1 MAGEP
6 DHDLNAL
13 CAHWSQMNAVQ
24 RKLLFW
30 CGSWSWSATIP
41 SGIRSTAPICRSRE
55 NFAEAAKN
63 YLLLANVTMIYYLL
77 AALLIIIDQITK
89 WNIVQNFEL
98 YQEKVIVPG
107 FFSLFYIQNEG
118 AAWGIFQG
126 KMVFFY
132 LVTLI
137 VVGYLVYMFQQEK
150 NKTKLVGIS
159 FALIL
164 SGAIGNFIDRL
175 LNGYVVDMFRLDFI
189 NFPIFNVADVCL
201 TVGVVLMLIHVLF
214 FEKEEKL

>member
-1 MAGEP
+1 
-6 DHDLNAL
+6 
-13 CAHWSQMNAVQ
+13 
-24 RKLLFW
+24 
-30 CGSWSWSATIP
+30 
-41 SGIRSTAPICRSRE
+41 
-55 NFAEAAKN
+55 
-63 YLLLANVTMIYYLL
+63 MIYYLL

-201 TVGVVLMLIHVLF
+201 TVGVVLILIHVLF

>member
-1 MAGEP
+1 
-6 DHDLNAL
+6 
-13 CAHWSQMNAVQ
+13 
-24 RKLLFW
+24 
-30 CGSWSWSATIP
+30 
-41 SGIRSTAPICRSRE
+41 
-55 NFAEAAKN
+55 
-63 YLLLANVTMIYYLL
+63 MIYYLL

-132 LVTLI
+132 FVTLI

>member
-1 MAGEP
+1 
-6 DHDLNAL
+6 
-13 CAHWSQMNAVQ
+13 
-24 RKLLFW
+24 
-30 CGSWSWSATIP
+30 
-41 SGIRSTAPICRSRE
+41 
-55 NFAEAAKN
+55 
-63 YLLLANVTMIYYLL
+63 MIYYLL

>member
-1 MAGEP
+1 
-6 DHDLNAL
+6 
-13 CAHWSQMNAVQ
+13 
-24 RKLLFW
+24 
-30 CGSWSWSATIP
+30 
-41 SGIRSTAPICRSRE
+41 
-55 NFAEAAKN
+55 
-63 YLLLANVTMIYYLL
+63 MIYYLF
-77 AALLIIIDQITK
+77 AVLLIAIDQITK

-98 YQEKVIVPG
+98 YQEKIIVPG
-107 FFSLFYIQNEG
+107 IFSLFYIQNEG

-132 LVTLI
+132 LVTFI
-137 VVGYLVYMFQQEK
+137 VVGYLIYMFQQEK

-201 TVGVVLMLIHVLF
+201 TVGVALMLIHVLF

>member
-1 MAGEP
+1 
-6 DHDLNAL
+6 
-13 CAHWSQMNAVQ
+13 
-24 RKLLFW
+24 
-30 CGSWSWSATIP
+30 
-41 SGIRSTAPICRSRE
+41 
-55 NFAEAAKN
+55 
-63 YLLLANVTMIYYLL
+63 MIYYLL

-126 KMVFFY
+126 KMGFFY

-201 TVGVVLMLIHVLF
+201 TVGVLLMLIHVLF

>member
-1 MAGEP
+1 
-6 DHDLNAL
+6 
-13 CAHWSQMNAVQ
+13 
-24 RKLLFW
+24 
-30 CGSWSWSATIP
+30 
-41 SGIRSTAPICRSRE
+41 
-55 NFAEAAKN
+55 
-63 YLLLANVTMIYYLL
+63 MIYYLL

-150 NKTKLVGIS
+150 KKTKLVGIS

>member
-1 MAGEP
+1 
-6 DHDLNAL
+6 
-13 CAHWSQMNAVQ
+13 
-24 RKLLFW
+24 
-30 CGSWSWSATIP
+30 
-41 SGIRSTAPICRSRE
+41 
-55 NFAEAAKN
+55 
-63 YLLLANVTMIYYLL
+63 MIYYLF
-77 AALLIIIDQITK
+77 AILLIAIDQITK

-98 YQEKVIVPG
+98 YQEKIIVPG
-107 FFSLFYIQNEG
+107 IFSLFYIQNEG

-132 LVTLI
+132 LVTLV
-137 VVGYLVYMFQQEK
+137 VVGYLIYMFQQEK
-150 NKTKLVGIS
+150 NKTKLVGVS

-201 TVGVVLMLIHVLF
+201 TVGVILMLIHVLF

>member
-1 MAGEP
+1 
-6 DHDLNAL
+6 
-13 CAHWSQMNAVQ
+13 
-24 RKLLFW
+24 
-30 CGSWSWSATIP
+30 
-41 SGIRSTAPICRSRE
+41 
-55 NFAEAAKN
+55 
-63 YLLLANVTMIYYLL
+63 MIYYLL

-214 FEKEEKL
+214 FGKEEKL

>member
-1 MAGEP
+1 
-6 DHDLNAL
+6 
-13 CAHWSQMNAVQ
+13 
-24 RKLLFW
+24 
-30 CGSWSWSATIP
+30 
-41 SGIRSTAPICRSRE
+41 
-55 NFAEAAKN
+55 
-63 YLLLANVTMIYYLL
+63 MIYYLL

-189 NFPIFNVADVCL
+189 NFPIFNVADICL

>member
-1 MAGEP
+1 
-6 DHDLNAL
+6 
-13 CAHWSQMNAVQ
+13 
-24 RKLLFW
+24 
-30 CGSWSWSATIP
+30 
-41 SGIRSTAPICRSRE
+41 
-55 NFAEAAKN
+55 
-63 YLLLANVTMIYYLL
+63 MIYYLL

-132 LVTLI
+132 LVTLL
-137 VVGYLVYMFQQEK
+137 VVGYLIYMFQQEK

-214 FEKEEKL
+214 FEKEEQP

>member
-1 MAGEP
+1 
-6 DHDLNAL
+6 
-13 CAHWSQMNAVQ
+13 
-24 RKLLFW
+24 
-30 CGSWSWSATIP
+30 
-41 SGIRSTAPICRSRE
+41 
-55 NFAEAAKN
+55 
-63 YLLLANVTMIYYLL
+63 MIYYLL

-98 YQEKVIVPG
+98 YQEKVIIPG

>member
-1 MAGEP
+1 
-6 DHDLNAL
+6 
-13 CAHWSQMNAVQ
+13 
-24 RKLLFW
+24 
-30 CGSWSWSATIP
+30 
-41 SGIRSTAPICRSRE
+41 
-55 NFAEAAKN
+55 
-63 YLLLANVTMIYYLL
+63 MIYYLL

-126 KMVFFY
+126 KIY
-132 LVTLI
+132 LVTLL
-137 VVGYLVYMFQQEK
+137 VVGYLIYMFQQEK

>member
-1 MAGEP
+1 
-6 DHDLNAL
+6 
-13 CAHWSQMNAVQ
+13 
-24 RKLLFW
+24 
-30 CGSWSWSATIP
+30 
-41 SGIRSTAPICRSRE
+41 
-55 NFAEAAKN
+55 
-63 YLLLANVTMIYYLL
+63 MIYYLL

-98 YQEKVIVPG
+98 YQEKVIVPV

>member
-1 MAGEP
+1 
-6 DHDLNAL
+6 
-13 CAHWSQMNAVQ
+13 
-24 RKLLFW
+24 
-30 CGSWSWSATIP
+30 
-41 SGIRSTAPICRSRE
+41 
-55 NFAEAAKN
+55 
-63 YLLLANVTMIYYLL
+63 MIYYLL

-98 YQEKVIVPG
+98 YQEKVIIPG

-126 KMVFFY
+126 KMGFFY

>member
-1 MAGEP
+1 
-6 DHDLNAL
+6 
-13 CAHWSQMNAVQ
+13 
-24 RKLLFW
+24 
-30 CGSWSWSATIP
+30 
-41 SGIRSTAPICRSRE
+41 
-55 NFAEAAKN
+55 
-63 YLLLANVTMIYYLL
+63 MIYYLL

-107 FFSLFYIQNEG
+107 LFSLFYIQNEG

-126 KMVFFY
+126 KMGFFY

-164 SGAIGNFIDRL
+164 SVAIGNFIDRL